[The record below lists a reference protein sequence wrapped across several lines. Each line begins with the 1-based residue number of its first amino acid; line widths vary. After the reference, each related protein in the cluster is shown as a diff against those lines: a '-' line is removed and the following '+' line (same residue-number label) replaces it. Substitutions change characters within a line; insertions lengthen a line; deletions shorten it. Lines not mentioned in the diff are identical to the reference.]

1 MSRAPISIHA
11 PAKGATG
18 LGGSNR
24 VFVSDFNPRT
34 REGCDV
40 NMKKERG
47 PRNLFQSTHPRRVR
61 RTKYDYTCRC
71 VLFQSTHPRRVRH
84 ARDKDQWQRSKFQS
98 THPRRVRHVRCL
110 HLSRCGNISIHAPA
124 KGATNRCARRGL
136 DNYNFNPRTR
146 EGCDLMPFVPIKVF
160 FYFNPRTREGCDLFS
175 SLALLKLFISIH
187 APAKGATPLLC
198 TNY

>member
-110 HLSRCGNISIHAPA
+110 HLSWYSNQKIFQSTHP
-124 KGATNRCARRGL
+124 RRVRL
-136 DNYNFNPRTR
+136 HFYV
-146 EGCDLMPFVPIKVF
+146 LIIKL
-160 FYFNPRTREGCDLFS
+160 NWKT
-175 SLALLKLFISIH
+175 LALVHKNNQI
-187 APAKGATPLLC
+187 LL
-198 TNY
+198 